1 MAEAVRYTV
10 RLTAQFERDLDH
22 IEAFLWDTEAYLAFD
37 ALLDELTDTVI
48 PNLERFPHM
57 GRVFLAR
64 PAHSVEVSNGIEH
77 LNAQFNSITNGG
89 DQLREYVLENYL
101 LLYAK
106 IDTVIYLLS
115 IRHHRQ
121 LSFDFASHWP
131 S

>member
-10 RLTAQFERDLDH
+10 RLTAHFERDLDR
-22 IEAFLWDTEAYLAFD
+22 IEAFLWDTEAYTAFD
-37 ALLDELTDTVI
+37 ALLNELSDTVI

-57 GRVFLAR
+57 GRVFFAR
-64 PAHSVEVSNGIEH
+64 PAHSVEVVNGIEN
-77 LNAQFNSITNGG
+77 LNAQFNSIANEG

-121 LSFDFASHWP
+121 LSFKLASHWP